1 MVYYKNDPGNDLVF
15 MADTWNRDTSEV
27 VNMKIMLKTSPDGEY
42 RSITENAPVSLEEL
56 ARRFAEE
63 LPYDIML
70 GKVDGRYESLSFV
83 IREDCTAELLDIRN
97 HSAEMV
103 YQASLVLVYLKSVR
117 DVMGDVPVKIE
128 NSLNKGLYT
137 EMELAREVSEEDVAA
152 VERRMRE
159 IIAADLPIIREVY
172 DRDEAVDIWER
183 YNYEEKAELL
193 REATHV
199 REAEFYSLEGYR
211 NFFFGPML
219 PSTGHIRK
227 FSMMKYEKGVLI
239 RFPQPFSPDEIPP
252 FNDDRKIYRAF
263 SEAKHWHRL
272 LGLSYLPD
280 LNDCIR
286 NGNIKG
292 LVLLSEALQEKKIAE
307 IADMIKESGKRVV
320 LIAGPSSSGKT
331 TFAKRLCVQLR
342 VNELVPL
349 YLGTDDYYLDRSESP
364 VDKDGKHNFENLDAL
379 DTQLFNDDLNGLL
392 SGREVDLPTFDFLT
406 GKKVFGKRKTS
417 IGPGQPIVIEGIHG
431 LNDKLTELI
440 DEEEK
445 FRIYISPFTHLNIDR
460 HNRVTTTDCRMIRR
474 IVRDYEFRG
483 SSAAETISQ
492 WPKVREGEDRNIF
505 PYNEKA
511 DVMFNSALAYEL
523 SVLRKYAEPILREVG
538 EDREEYAEAQRL
550 LKFIEFF
557 DAMEDEEVIP
567 NNSIIREF
575 VGGSI
580 FVK

>member
-1 MVYYKNDPGNDLVF
+1 
-15 MADTWNRDTSEV
+15 
-27 VNMKIMLKTSPDGEY
+27 
-42 RSITENAPVSLEEL
+42 
-56 ARRFAEE
+56 
-63 LPYDIML
+63 
-70 GKVDGRYESLSFV
+70 
-83 IREDCTAELLDIRN
+83 
-97 HSAEMV
+97 
-103 YQASLVLVYLKSVR
+103 
-117 DVMGDVPVKIE
+117 
-128 NSLNKGLYT
+128 
-137 EMELAREVSEEDVAA
+137 
-152 VERRMRE
+152 
-159 IIAADLPIIREVY
+159 
-172 DRDEAVDIWER
+172 
-183 YNYEEKAELL
+183 
-193 REATHV
+193 
-199 REAEFYSLEGYR
+199 
-211 NFFFGPML
+211 
-219 PSTGHIRK
+219 
-227 FSMMKYEKGVLI
+227 MKYEKGVLI

-272 LGLSYLPD
+272 LGTFVPARSERLHQEWQHKRTGAAVGGSSGEED
-280 LNDCIR
+280 S
-286 NGNIKG
+286 GNSRHDKG
-292 LVLLSEALQEKKIAE
+292 KR
-307 IADMIKESGKRVV
+307 KRVV

-492 WPKVREGEDRNIF
+492 WPKVRKGEDRNIF

-557 DAMEDEEVIP
+557 DAMEDE
-567 NNSIIREF
+567 
-575 VGGSI
+575 GSHTE
-580 FVK
+580 